1 MTPPPVP
8 LATQARE
15 GWHQDAVGCREGG
28 AEGLPWERGVQSTG
42 STGGGCWVLGV
53 PLTPSEA
60 QSGVTGATLHTRA
73 SFFHCHHPWGRGLH
87 IASSLGRGPWLPS
100 SSSTVSHSQQSVR
113 AEAANPIPQSEKSRG
128 QTAVLSRHR
137 CQAREHQ
144 AALDAEAETCP
155 LRNSRFG
162 FPYVVSCPACLHA
175 RLSEIP
181 VSFSCVPLSLTHTSS
196 QHPWA
201 FQNSSSMSPLLGS
214 SPVSWICSPFHALGA
229 MGILLSAFHIS
240 PRARKGAKK
249 GSRDRIPFLSV
260 SPTPSTV
267 PGIS

>member
-1 MTPPPVP
+1 MQWD
-8 LATQARE
+8 AGRE
-15 GWHQDAVGCREGG
+15 GQPCFG
-28 AEGLPWERGVQSTG
+28 RGVVQSTRG
-42 STGGGCWVLGV
+42 TGGGCWGLRV

-60 QSGVTGATLHTRA
+60 QSGVTGATLCTRA

-113 AEAANPIPQSEKSRG
+113 AEAANPIPQSEESRG
-128 QTAVLSRHR
+128 QTVVLARHR

-144 AALDAEAETCP
+144 PALEAEAETCP
-155 LRNSRFG
+155 LRNSWFG
-162 FPYVVSCPACLHA
+162 FPYVVSGPACLHA
-175 RLSEIP
+175 RLSEIL
-181 VSFSCVPLSLTHTSS
+181 VSFSRVPLSLTHASS

-201 FQNSSSMSPLLGS
+201 FQDSSPMSPLLGS
-214 SPVSWICSPFHALGA
+214 FPVSWICSPFHTLGA

-240 PRARKGAKK
+240 SRARKGATK
-249 GSRDRIPFLSV
+249 GSGDRIPFLSV